1 MHQGIGL
8 KGLNALE
15 PKSAMSA
22 FFECCHCV
30 VLADRLT
37 KARPY
42 ASRSDLF
49 SLVDHELFRL
59 DEDTVDRIVAGHPG
73 VGARPRSKASEGEQ
87 CAIWDPD
94 HAVMSRLHAAV
105 GEYEAH
111 FGHPFLVYA
120 GELTALEITDV
131 AAQRLHNHPETERK
145 VLRNELAKVHRHR
158 IERML
163 GPEGGYPLW

>member
-8 KGLNALE
+8 EGLNALE
-15 PKSAMSA
+15 PKSAVSA
-22 FFECCHCV
+22 LFECCHCV
-30 VLADRLT
+30 VLAERLA

-49 SLVDHELFRL
+49 SLADHELFRV
-59 DEDTVDRIVAGHPG
+59 DEETIGQMVASHLG
-73 VGARPRSKASEGEQ
+73 VGSRPRSKASEGEQ

-105 GEYEAH
+105 GQYEAH
-111 FGHPFLVYA
+111 FNRPFLIYA
-120 GELTALEITDV
+120 GELSAAEVIDV
-131 AAQRLHNHPETERK
+131 ANQRLDNDQETEDK
-145 VLRNELAKVHRHR
+145 VIRNELAKVHRHR
-158 IERML
+158 LERML